1 MWKLSACLLVVS
13 VGAAV
18 LWRASSLGAGELA
31 KHSYLDSNEVKSAV
45 EHLESASESS
55 SMDTAIARMEKAIE
69 TLGNEHFASQMILA
83 AKTEGRTDVKKLRK
97 DVDRVIESLTFRP
110 WMEAELPEGFP
121 EFTPVHHI
129 EVKTLPEYRMARA
142 SMRSTQRS
150 RENGAFWKLFSHIK
164 RNDIAMTAPV
174 QMDYTTSDAEA
185 EVASMA
191 FLYGSR
197 KIGESGSDDADDSV
211 EVLDIPRQDVVA
223 IGVRGRMTA
232 ESVKQGHL
240 ALLEWLKTRKSE
252 YRPTGPLRRMGY
264 NRPFIS
270 EERAFF
276 ELQSP
281 VKKTA
286 KKTAAGEIKNL
297 DS

>member
-1 MWKLSACLLVVS
+1 
-13 VGAAV
+13 
-18 LWRASSLGAGELA
+18 
-31 KHSYLDSNEVKSAV
+31 
-45 EHLESASESS
+45 
-55 SMDTAIARMEKAIE
+55 
-69 TLGNEHFASQMILA
+69 
-83 AKTEGRTDVKKLRK
+83 
-97 DVDRVIESLTFRP
+97 
-110 WMEAELPEGFP
+110 
-121 EFTPVHHI
+121 
-129 EVKTLPEYRMARA
+129 
-142 SMRSTQRS
+142 
-150 RENGAFWKLFSHIK
+150 
-164 RNDIAMTAPV
+164 
-174 QMDYTTSDAEA
+174 
-185 EVASMA
+185 
-191 FLYGSR
+191 
-197 KIGESGSDDADDSV
+197 
-211 EVLDIPRQDVVA
+211 VLDIPRQDVVA